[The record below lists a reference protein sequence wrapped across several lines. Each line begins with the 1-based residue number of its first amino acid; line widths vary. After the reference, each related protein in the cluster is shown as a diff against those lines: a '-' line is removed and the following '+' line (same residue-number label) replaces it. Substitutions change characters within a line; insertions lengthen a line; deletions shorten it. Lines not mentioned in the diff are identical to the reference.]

1 MFSLERCSLCSS
13 LRGMRCVGE
22 GFLVVSSLEGSPF
35 VDSCLGLSV
44 CFLGMSGGLQVVL
57 AKMLAC

>member
-1 MFSLERCSLCSS
+1 MLSLERCSLFSS

-35 VDSCLGLSV
+35 IDSCQGLRV
-44 CFLGMSGGLQVVL
+44 CFGVRGCLLVVL
-57 AKMLAC
+57 AKMLVC